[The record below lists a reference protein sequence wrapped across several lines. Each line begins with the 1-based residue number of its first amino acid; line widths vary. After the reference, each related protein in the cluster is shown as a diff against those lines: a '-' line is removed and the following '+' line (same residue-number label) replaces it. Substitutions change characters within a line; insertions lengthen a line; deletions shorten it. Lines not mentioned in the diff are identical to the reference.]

1 MEKPAKKIK
10 EEVVQKELFGQ
21 PLLPFRFFPDLPI
34 ILREK
39 MMKVK
44 MIIYLA
50 CISILGAC
58 STSGE
63 ETLLQPVT
71 QAGFQ
76 RVTFTRANNIPY
88 SIAVF
93 REFNLSLI
101 HI

>member
-1 MEKPAKKIK
+1 
-10 EEVVQKELFGQ
+10 
-21 PLLPFRFFPDLPI
+21 
-34 ILREK
+34 
-39 MMKVK
+39 MKVK

-88 SIAVF
+88 SIAVSG
-93 REFNLSLI
+93 NLI
-101 HI
+101 MYFFIKKP